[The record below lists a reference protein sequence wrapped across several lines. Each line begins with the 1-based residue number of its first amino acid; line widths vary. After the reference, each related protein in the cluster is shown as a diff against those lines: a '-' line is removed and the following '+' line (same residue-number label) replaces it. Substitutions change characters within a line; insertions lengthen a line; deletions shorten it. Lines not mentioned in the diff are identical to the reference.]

1 LSDRKKLC
9 FNHHVHPKIAIIKT
23 CVKEKRKFARKKNEK
38 KKFSLQK
45 MGNSKS
51 CCIFANGSTP
61 RHYRDPDKKS
71 GKSNGH
77 FRRSGSSGSGL
88 AGSGNAQL
96 GLDDANGQVSTNP
109 GQGIFQFFIIKLEK
123 TFLFNFKPS
132 IPYLVL

>member
-1 LSDRKKLC
+1 
-9 FNHHVHPKIAIIKT
+9 
-23 CVKEKRKFARKKNEK
+23 
-38 KKFSLQK
+38 

-109 GQGIFQFFIIKLEK
+109 GQGILQFFKIKLEK
-123 TFLFNFKPS
+123 TFYLISSLQYHIWYCQEAVYFTFIVSMLSKGKLLSSFSKKPFLS
-132 IPYLVL
+132 YTRIIIKAFFQ

>member
-1 LSDRKKLC
+1 MC
-9 FNHHVHPKIAIIKT
+9 FNHHGHPKIAIIKT
-23 CVKEKRKFARKKNEK
+23 CVKEKSNLQEKKTRKKN
-38 KKFSLQK
+38 FLQK

-109 GQGIFQFFIIKLEK
+109 GQGILQFFKIKLEK
-123 TFLFNFKPS
+123 TFFLIS
-132 IPYLVL
+132 SLQYHI